1 MMNYLYQGDIP
12 ENLNFN
18 ESVAIDTEAMGLNNN
33 RDRLCLV
40 QLCTGDSNTHLVQ
53 LGGNFGYKAK
63 NLKLLLKNKKVLK
76 IFHYARFDLA
86 LIKKYL
92 GILPSNVYCT
102 KIASKLARTYTDK
115 HGLRELCKELLGIEI
130 SKQQQSSYW
139 GANTLSKNQIK
150 YAANDV
156 LHLHNIKYEL
166 DSILKSEKRYDLFL
180 SILKFLP
187 TRVKLDLSGWEST
200 DIFAHS

>member
-1 MMNYLYQGDIP
+1 MFY
-12 ENLNFN
+12 
-18 ESVAIDTEAMGLNNN
+18 
-33 RDRLCLV
+33 
-40 QLCTGDSNTHLVQ
+40 
-53 LGGNFGYKAK
+53 
-63 NLKLLLKNKKVLK
+63 
-76 IFHYARFDLA
+76 
-86 LIKKYL
+86 
-92 GILPSNVYCT
+92 
-102 KIASKLARTYTDK
+102 
-115 HGLRELCKELLGIEI
+115 
-130 SKQQQSSYW
+130 
-139 GANTLSKNQIK
+139 LSKNQIK

>member
-1 MMNYLYQGDIP
+1 MNYLYQGDIP

>member
-1 MMNYLYQGDIP
+1 MNYLYQGDIP
-12 ENLNFN
+12 ENVNFN

-92 GILPSNVYCT
+92 GVLPSNVYCT

>member
-1 MMNYLYQGDIP
+1 MNYLYQGDIP

-40 QLCTGDSNTHLVQ
+40 QLCTGDSNTHLIQ
-53 LGGNFGYKAK
+53 LGGNFGYKAT
-63 NLKLLLKNKKVLK
+63 NLKLLLKNKKILK

-92 GILPSNVYCT
+92 GVLPSNVYCT